1 MHRKISVT
9 NLLYQYLYPRPAA
22 NDPTNFST
30 HLARNLIPEI
40 RIETARFY
48 GSLDSVEAR
57 YPGLNYTH
65 IPHIRRLAHFPHHA
79 RLFRA
84 IKALGITDCEILDM
98 ARWEGTLW
106 ARERFEK
113 DEGIKVEDT
122 TGDDIVDWVDPRTK
136 KTARIRATTTTT
148 LTTVSAPR
156 QLPLPQSATHCEL
169 EVQEPERATM
179 TASPA
184 QIDDESDVSSDVHVP
199 SPLARSAVELS
210 QQIIDVISRHQRGE
224 QVNLSEDLEDWV
236 EELCHDWT
244 TMQAQGAEGNAS
256 LTTVREDI
264 LGRISELQS
273 NLPTTLNLAS
283 ALRMLV
289 EERMRMAEPDATV
302 HREASQVITQPA
314 A

>member
-9 NLLYQYLYPRPAA
+9 ALLYQTLYPKPTA
-22 NDPTNFST
+22 NDPTSFST

-84 IKALGITDCEILDM
+84 IKVLGITDGEVLDM

-122 TGDDIVDWVDPRTK
+122 TGDDIFDWVDPRSNKMAQIRTTK
-136 KTARIRATTTTT
+136 ITT
-148 LTTVSAPR
+148 LTTVPVSR
-156 QLPLPQSATHCEL
+156 QLPAPQSATPCDL
-169 EVQEPERATM
+169 EVQEPDRATI
-179 TASPA
+179 TASPE
-184 QIDDESDVSSDVHVP
+184 QIEDDSDTSEETQTP
-199 SPLARSAVELS
+199 SPMARSASELS
-210 QQIIDVISRHQRGE
+210 QQIMDVISRHQRGE
-224 QVNLSEDLEDWV
+224 QVNLSADLQDWV

-244 TMQAQGAEGNAS
+244 SMQTRGSAGPGS

-264 LGRISELQS
+264 LARISELQ
-273 NLPTTLNLAS
+273 NHLPTTLNLAS

-289 EERMRMAEPDATV
+289 EERMRITEPEAAV
-302 HREASQVITQPA
+302 GAQASQVITQPA